1 MIIIFPSISGKRSE
15 NEKGVWITPA
25 FPKLIYVLD
34 EDNITEDSKYW
45 HLTELAAKCTAKRMV
60 PDYISAKIMKE
71 MLGALPGLIPVLRTL
86 VVSTD
91 VFASIPETEV
101 VLYTVFDS
109 PEDLEIY
116 QVHPEHQKC
125 VAFVKAVAAERRV
138 VDYHF

>member
-1 MIIIFPSISGKRSE
+1 MVGHIVMWKLKETAEGRSAAE
-15 NEKGVWITPA
+15 N
-25 FPKLIYVLD
+25 
-34 EDNITEDSKYW
+34 
-45 HLTELAAKCTAKRMV
+45 
-60 PDYISAKIMKE
+60 AKIMKE

-86 VVSTD
+86 VVSTE

-109 PEDLEIY
+109 PEDLDAY